1 VTTVHQKT
9 VCALLLITSNKCD
22 DAGQKN
28 NDMKNIL
35 LILSTALIFSSCNSS
50 KDEKQNIQ
58 TMDPNDIQ
66 ISEVVHDTLTTD
78 QIDKIKKIQSTF
90 EEVYPVSL
98 EQTITDFKRDQ
109 NPDSEIAIWLQMAD
123 AYEKYLNSKQGKLD
137 LNTKKEVYKLILSR
151 SMMSAEEAIPNSKLT
166 ILTDKEAKEV
176 LSYYTATPDPIDVVK
191 KP

>member
-1 VTTVHQKT
+1 MVV
-9 VCALLLITSNKCD
+9 TSNKCD
-22 DAGQKN
+22 DDQTKN

-35 LILSTALIFSSCNSS
+35 FILSTILVFSSCNSG

-66 ISEVVHDTLTTD
+66 ISEVVHDTLTTE

-109 NPDSEIAIWLQMAD
+109 NPDSEIAIWLQMAN
-123 AYEKYLNSKQGKLD
+123 AYEKYLASKQGKLD

-151 SMMSAEEAIPNSKLT
+151 SMMSAEEAIPNAKLT
-166 ILTDKEAKEV
+166 ILTEKEAKEV